1 MPVWNQTNAKHLL
14 ARALFGYSRKNLE
27 TALSTSLENFVDN
40 FLLANVAAPP
50 IPAAWTWLNDK
61 PDPNAPNGERNRE
74 MIAWWFGLMANEGT
88 SMREKMVLFWH
99 NHYVSEYEKVNFPQ
113 ILHLQN
119 KLFRDN
125 AFGNFKQLTKLV
137 TIDPAMLIYL
147 DGQLNNRNAPNE
159 NYGRELLELF
169 TIGIGHYTETDVKE
183 AARSLTGWQNNYD
196 NGIKSV
202 LNRNRFDNTNKTFMG
217 QTGNFGYEEIINI
230 IFNKEETAKFL
241 CRKLYKEFVY
251 ATPDENF
258 ITQMANVFRNNDYNI
273 KPLLSFLFKSEHFY
287 KPEFIGVKI
296 KSPVEL
302 LVGTVKYFDI
312 ANADTNYMREAASP
326 LQQVL
331 FDPPNVKGWQGQR
344 NWISTT
350 SYPLRNQY
358 TDAIINNRKANGV
371 ATASRLPMLSYA
383 RSYKSA
389 ENAVQFVQD
398 IVDLMYQFPI
408 SKQRQE
414 SLLTTLLS
422 GTTVANWTTNTP
434 QAEQR
439 IQQFFRTL
447 MRTPEYQLC

>member
-1 MPVWNQTNAKHLL
+1 MPAWNITNAKHLL
-14 ARALFGYSRKNLE
+14 SRALFGYSRKNLE
-27 TALSTSLENFVDN
+27 TALSTSLEGFVDN
-40 FLLANVAAPP
+40 FLLANVAEPA
-50 IPAAWTWLNDK
+50 IPTTWTWLNDK
-61 PDPNAPNGERNRE
+61 PDGGAPNGTRNNE
-74 MIAWWFGLMANEGT
+74 MIAWWFRLMANEAT

-99 NHYVSEYEKVNFPQ
+99 NHYVSEYDKVNFPQ
-113 ILHLQN
+113 ILYLQN

-125 AFGNFKQLTKLV
+125 VFGNFKQLTKLV

-147 DGQLNNRNAPNE
+147 DGQLNNKNAPNE

-169 TIGIGHYTETDVKE
+169 TIGIGNYTETDVKQ

-196 NGIKSV
+196 NGIKSIF
-202 LNRNRFDNTNKTFMG
+202 NRNRFDSTNKTFMG
-217 QTGNFGYEEIINI
+217 QTGNFGYEEIIDI
-230 IFNKEETAKFL
+230 VFTKEETAKFL
-241 CRKLYKEFVY
+241 CRKLYKEFIY
-251 ATPDENF
+251 TTPDESF
-258 ITQMANVFRNNDYNI
+258 ITQMASILRSNNYTV
-273 KPLLSFLFKSEHFY
+273 KPLLAFIFKSDHFY
-287 KPEFIGVKI
+287 KPEFMGVKI

-312 ANADTNYMREAASP
+312 ATADTNYMREMGRV
-326 LQQVL
+326 LQQIL

-344 NWISTT
+344 TWISTT

-358 TDAIINNRKANGV
+358 TDAIVNNRKANGA
-371 ATASRLPMLSYA
+371 ATISRLTMLSYA
-383 RSYKSA
+383 RSYKSS

-398 IVDLMYQFPI
+398 IVNLMYQFPI
-408 SKQRQE
+408 SKQRQD

>member
-1 MPVWNQTNAKHLL
+1 MPAWNPITAKHLL
-14 ARALFGYSRKNLE
+14 SRALFGYSRKDLA
-27 TALSTSLENFVDN
+27 TALSTSLDNFVDN

-50 IPAAWTWLNDK
+50 IPATWAWLNDK
-61 PDPNAPNGERNRE
+61 PDGTAPNGARNRE
-74 MIAWWFGLMANEGT
+74 MINWWFGLMTNEGT

-113 ILHLQN
+113 IMYPQN

-147 DGQLNNRNAPNE
+147 DGQLNNRTAPNE

-169 TIGIGHYTETDVKE
+169 TIGIGNYTETDVKQ
-183 AARSLTGWQNNYD
+183 AARALTGWQNNYD

-202 LNRNRFDNTNKTFMG
+202 FNRNRFDSTNKTFMG
-217 QTGNFGYEEIINI
+217 QTGNFGYEEIIDI
-230 IFNKEETAKFL
+230 IFTKEETAKFL

-251 ATPDENF
+251 AIPDESF
-258 ITQMANVFRNNDYNI
+258 ITQMANVLRNNNYNI
-273 KPLLSFLFKSEHFY
+273 KPLLSFLFKSDHFY

-312 ANADTNYMREAASP
+312 ANADVDYMREAASP

-344 NWISTT
+344 SWISTT

-358 TDAIINNRKANGV
+358 TDAIINNRKANG
-371 ATASRLPMLSYA
+371 AAITSRLSMLPYA

-408 SKQRQE
+408 SKQRQD